1 MNTRLI
7 HQFPPAPDN
16 PRNSEGAFLRGH
28 KGEILFAYS
37 RYHGQSCHDHAAC
50 DIALTVSR
58 DEGRSWSE
66 PRIIAPASAFG
77 TKNVMSVSAVEQLD
91 GRLAFYFLIKENDFT
106 TTLGRAISADGEHF
120 TVERCAARFPAAYYV
135 VNNDR
140 LIRLSDGRLVA
151 PASYVSAEDNRT
163 GAYHGMIATALVSE
177 DDGKS
182 FYKADFDFSTTDP
195 VNARYGHQEPG
206 MLAREDG
213 SVYLWTRT
221 GYGCQYESVS
231 AKGLEGFF
239 PPRPSEFT
247 SPPSPMQIKAVGNA
261 VYAVYNPVPR
271 YNGREMLPG
280 TWGRTPIVLRKS
292 TDGGRSF
299 GKLNVIEDD
308 PSRGYCYPAVFG
320 TRDGRLLL
328 AYCRGDEADGNT
340 LCRLGIAEISTDE
353 IEV

>member
-1 MNTRLI
+1 MNVRLI

-16 PRNSEGAFLRGH
+16 PRNSEGAFLRG
-28 KGEILFAYS
+28 KQGEILFAYS
-37 RYHGQSCHDHAAC
+37 RYHGDSNHDHAAC

-77 TKNVMSVSAVEQLD
+77 TKNVMSVSAVEQSD

-106 TTLGRAISADGEHF
+106 TTLGRAISADGETF

-140 LIRLSDGRLVA
+140 IIRLSDGRLAA
-151 PASYVSAEDNRT
+151 PASYISAEDNRA
-163 GAYHGMIATALVSE
+163 GNYHDMIATALVSE
-177 DDGKS
+177 DDGES
-182 FYKADFDFSTTDP
+182 FCKADFDFTTTDP

-206 MLAREDG
+206 MLEREDG
-213 SVYLWTRT
+213 SIYLWTRT

-231 AKGLEGFF
+231 QKGLDGFF

-247 SPPSPMQIKAVGNA
+247 SPPSPLQIKAVGDTA
-261 VYAVYNPVPR
+261 YAVYNPIPR
-271 YNGREMLPG
+271 YNGRDMLPG

-292 TDGGRSF
+292 TDGGRTF
-299 GKLNVIEDD
+299 GKLNIIEDD
-308 PSRGYCYPAVFG
+308 PSRGYCYPAIFG
-320 TRDGRLLL
+320 TNDGRLLL
-328 AYCRGDEADGNT
+328 AYCRGDNADGNT
-340 LCRLGIAEISTDE
+340 LCRLGIAEVDISS
-353 IEV
+353 IE